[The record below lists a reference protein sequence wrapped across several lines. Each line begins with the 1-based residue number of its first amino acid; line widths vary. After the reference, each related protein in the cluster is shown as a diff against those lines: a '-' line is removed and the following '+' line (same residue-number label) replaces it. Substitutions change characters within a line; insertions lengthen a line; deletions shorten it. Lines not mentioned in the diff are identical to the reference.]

1 MPPWI
6 NSVISGLTLAVVS
19 ALAAYVRKG
28 FAQQRQEFDALKESQ
43 RNQLKA
49 SIVRSYD
56 EARRQGYISAAEL
69 DTMHR
74 RAESYWQLG
83 GNSYIHTIMA
93 HADSMDVR
101 GELPNG

>member
-1 MPPWI
+1 MPAWM
-6 NSVISGLTLAVVS
+6 NSVISGLTLAVVTG
-19 ALAAYVRKG
+19 LAAYVHKG
-28 FAQQRQEFDALKESQ
+28 FQRQHAEFDALKESQ

-56 EARRQGYISAAEL
+56 EARRQGYVTAAEL

-83 GNSYIHTIMA
+83 GNSYIHAIMA
-93 HADSMDVR
+93 HADTMDVR
-101 GELPNG
+101 GELPRG

>member
-1 MPPWI
+1 MPAWM
-6 NSVISGLTLAVVS
+6 NSVISGLTLAVVTG
-19 ALAAYVRKG
+19 LAAYVHKG
-28 FAQQRQEFDALKESQ
+28 FQRQHSEFDALKESQ

-56 EARRQGYISAAEL
+56 EARKQGYVTAAEL

-83 GNSYIHTIMA
+83 GNSYIHAIMS
-93 HADSMDVR
+93 HADTMEVR
-101 GELPNG
+101 GELPRG

>member
-1 MPPWI
+1 MPAWM
-6 NSVISGLTLAVVS
+6 NSVISGLTLAVVTG
-19 ALAAYVRKG
+19 LAAYVHKG
-28 FAQQRQEFDALKESQ
+28 FKRQHAEFDALKESQ

-56 EARRQGYISAAEL
+56 EARKQGYVTAAEL

-83 GNSYIHTIMA
+83 GNSYIHAIMQ
-93 HADSMDVR
+93 HADTMEVR
-101 GELPNG
+101 GELPRG

>member
-1 MPPWI
+1 MPAWV
-6 NSVISGLTLAVVS
+6 NSIISGLTLAVVS
-19 ALAAYVRKG
+19 ALAGYCRRS
-28 FAQQRQEFDALKESQ
+28 FAAQRREFDALKESQ

-56 EARRQGYISAAEL
+56 EARERGFVTAAEL

-83 GNSYIHTIMA
+83 GNSYIHAIMA
-93 HADSMDVR
+93 HADTMEVR
-101 GELPNG
+101 GELPCG

>member
-1 MPPWI
+1 MPAWV
-6 NSVISGLTLAVVS
+6 NSIISGLTLAVVT
-19 ALAAYVRKG
+19 ALAGYVHKG
-28 FAQQRQEFDALKESQ
+28 FAAQRREFEALKESQ

-56 EARRQGYISAAEL
+56 EARAQGFVTAAEL

-83 GNSYIHTIMA
+83 GNSYIKAIMS
-93 HADSMDVR
+93 HADTMDVR

>member
-1 MPPWI
+1 MPAWM
-6 NSVISGLTLAVVS
+6 NSVISGLTLAVVTG
-19 ALAAYVRKG
+19 LAAYVHKG
-28 FAQQRQEFDALKESQ
+28 FQRQHAEFDALKESQ

-56 EARRQGYISAAEL
+56 EARKQGYVTAAEL

-83 GNSYIHTIMA
+83 GNSYIHAIMQ
-93 HADSMDVR
+93 HADTMEVR
-101 GELPNG
+101 GELPRG